1 MSEVSGVG
9 DAGMLGLEGLI
20 MFIAFKVASTLG
32 FQCRHRGGFRRL
44 SSRVC
49 VGN

>member
-9 DAGMLGLEGLI
+9 EAGILGLEGLI

-32 FQCRHRGGFRRL
+32 FQCRHIVGVFAG
-44 SSRVC
+44 SRVEC
-49 VGN
+49 V